1 MNFRPNVVSFLVT
14 LGYWRWYVVRV
25 YMLLNNVHVVHYVE
39 QALAV
44 AQKYVDII
52 LMGDLN
58 TRFQ

>member
-25 YMLLNNVHVVHYVE
+25 YMPLNNVHVVHCVE